1 MLETN
6 WLTNWLTDWR
16 LAPLGLFQLLSNYI
30 DLCESIWMSI
40 NLYQLF
46 QPLSTSANIYQPQSA
61 SDNLS
66 KTQSILIK
74 LSQLWWTL
82 FNFYQYIST
91 SITLYQPLSTSINL
105 CQHLPTSFNFG
116 SFICQPQL
124 TSVNHVGERDWLSD
138 SKLLLDSSSF
148 CQIISTSVNSYE
160 HLPIS
165 INLVQP
171 LPRYGN
177 IC

>member
-1 MLETN
+1 MSVNSSQSHLN
-6 WLTNWLTDWR
+6 SNPLVKQSSASLNHCPDILTDQQ
-16 LAPLGLFQLLSNYI
+16 LAPFGLFQLLSNYI

-91 SITLYQPLSTSINL
+91 SITLYQTLLTSIN
-105 CQHLPTSFNFG
+105 
-116 SFICQPQL
+116 
-124 TSVNHVGERDWLSD
+124 
-138 SKLLLDSSSF
+138 F
-148 CQIISTSVNSYE
+148 CQNMAILFNLGQLWVNFSQSHLSSANLGALNMII
-160 HLPIS
+160 
-165 INLVQP
+165 
-171 LPRYGN
+171 
-177 IC
+177 